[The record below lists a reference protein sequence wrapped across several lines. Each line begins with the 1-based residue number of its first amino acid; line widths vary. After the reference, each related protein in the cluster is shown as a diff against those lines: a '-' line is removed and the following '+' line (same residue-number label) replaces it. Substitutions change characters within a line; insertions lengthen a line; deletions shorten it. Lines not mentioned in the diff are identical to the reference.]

1 MKRNL
6 KTKNTSPPRW
16 ATRLLQWYCAPHLL
30 EEVQGDLQEEFEF
43 QIKQI
48 GLIRARLDYIRN
60 VLGFVR
66 SFAIR
71 RKKLHS
77 SNPFT
82 MSMLKHYLTVA
93 FRNVIRQK
101 LFSAINI
108 IGLALGMTCCLF
120 IFLWVQDEKAVDN
133 FHANGKKLYSI
144 YQTTTS
150 GGKANGNYSTP
161 YALLYQSL
169 NFNKRAEL
177 SALRIEDINQMI
189 PEAQKMTSYATG
201 YELPWGH
208 SETFQVGEKIQKFDG
223 SRAGKDFFNMFSY
236 PLIAGDAN
244 AALHDISSIAISR
257 KMAEF
262 FFSTPQEA
270 IGKSIRFE
278 NSIDYIV

>member
-1 MKRNL
+1 
-6 KTKNTSPPRW
+6 
-16 ATRLLQWYCAPHLL
+16 
-30 EEVQGDLQEEFEF
+30 
-43 QIKQI
+43 
-48 GLIRARLDYIRN
+48 
-60 VLGFVR
+60 
-66 SFAIR
+66 
-71 RKKLHS
+71 
-77 SNPFT
+77 

-93 FRNVIRQK
+93 CRNVIRQK

-133 FHANGKKLYSI
+133 LHENGKKLYSI

-244 AALHDISSIAISR
+244 TALHDISSIAISR

-262 FFSTPQEA
+262 FFTTPQDA
-270 IGKSIRFE
+270 IGKSMRYENKIDFVVNAVFE
-278 NSIDYIV
+278 NVSSQSSLSFDFLINWYSQMKQLECASSVPLTILQLEESADVSQVEIKLNHFLQSRMD